1 MIGTDTVAPFA
12 CTRNTESI
20 RALAFATGVA
30 LRSQPHARLAD
41 AGRISACREPMGPQ
55 P

>member
-1 MIGTDTVAPFA
+1 MIGIDNVAPFA

-20 RALAFATGVA
+20 RVLAFATGVA
-30 LRSQPHARLAD
+30 LRSQPQAGLAV

>member
-1 MIGTDTVAPFA
+1 MIGTHDVARFA

-20 RALAFATGVA
+20 HALAFATGVA
-30 LRSQPHARLAD
+30 SRSQRRSRLAD